1 MMVRPHVIALLERAK
16 LHLHSSAV
24 VVVDLATL
32 CDLIALSLRQY
43 LPLVVA
49 AIDALHVLA
58 CRQVKWLGKGL
69 MRVY

>member
-1 MMVRPHVIALLERAK
+1 MIALLERAK

-58 CRQVKWLGKGL
+58 C
-69 MRVY
+69 